1 MKKSIP
7 KRILSGVLATALA
20 VSILPAAAAIVNAG
34 TASDTTT
41 FTFSNSGITTQNG
54 NGTGYKINGTELTIQ
69 KSGTYS
75 VSGSCSDGSI
85 QIKKGTTGV
94 TLVLNGLTL
103 TSADTAPLSCNKST
117 EVTIVAASGT
127 TNTLTDSANNNDG
140 TNPDNEDAENAV
152 IKCKDG
158 SDVTICG
165 TGTLKFTA
173 NGKNGIKSGAT
184 TAEEGMAALT
194 IRDVKLNI
202 TAPVNDAINAE
213 QQLNIE
219 SGTLTIS
226 AADDAIHSDLV
237 LNIGANSTADPT
249 IRITDCYEGLKAA
262 TLNIFSGNLEI
273 TASDDCLNAANSDLS
288 NYDFSMNISG
298 GTINASSTSGDGFDS
313 NGDLTIS
320 GGAVTV
326 WTANMAD
333 NQPLDADGT
342 LTLSGGTVLAAGG
355 SSGMGVRISATQ
367 PYVIFGTTSG
377 MGGRPMGNRQSTATI
392 AKDGSF
398 SIRDNAGDAVYSGTA
413 ICNANYVLFSS
424 AKLTAENSYTLYSG
438 NTNAATATAQTGTAD
453 SACPFSDIPAGS
465 YCKQASTW
473 AAANQIVC
481 GYGNGCFGADDAVTR
496 EQLAAILYR
505 YAQYKGYDTSDSTVL
520 TDFSDWADVSGYAK
534 PAVAWANA
542 AGLIQGGTT
551 GTLAP
556 KDTATRA

>member
-165 TGTLKFTA
+165 TG
-173 NGKNGIKSGAT
+173 
-184 TAEEGMAALT
+184 
-194 IRDVKLNI
+194 KLNI

-273 TASDDCLNAANSDLS
+273 TASDDCLNAAKSDLS

>member
-152 IKCKDG
+152 IKCKDD

-165 TGTLKFTA
+165 TGTLKVTA

-184 TAEEGMAALT
+184 TAEEGMAVLT

-226 AADDAIHSDLV
+226 AADDAIHSDL
-237 LNIGANSTADPT
+237 
-249 IRITDCYEGLKAA
+249 
-262 TLNIFSGNLEI
+262 F
-273 TASDDCLNAANSDLS
+273 
-288 NYDFSMNISG
+288 
-298 GTINASSTSGDGFDS
+298 
-313 NGDLTIS
+313 
-320 GGAVTV
+320 
-326 WTANMAD
+326 
-333 NQPLDADGT
+333 
-342 LTLSGGTVLAAGG
+342 
-355 SSGMGVRISATQ
+355 
-367 PYVIFGTTSG
+367 
-377 MGGRPMGNRQSTATI
+377 
-392 AKDGSF
+392 
-398 SIRDNAGDAVYSGTA
+398 
-413 ICNANYVLFSS
+413 
-424 AKLTAENSYTLYSG
+424 
-438 NTNAATATAQTGTAD
+438 
-453 SACPFSDIPAGS
+453 
-465 YCKQASTW
+465 
-473 AAANQIVC
+473 
-481 GYGNGCFGADDAVTR
+481 
-496 EQLAAILYR
+496 
-505 YAQYKGYDTSDSTVL
+505 
-520 TDFSDWADVSGYAK
+520 
-534 PAVAWANA
+534 
-542 AGLIQGGTT
+542 
-551 GTLAP
+551 
-556 KDTATRA
+556 

>member
-1 MKKSIP
+1 M
-7 KRILSGVLATALA
+7 
-20 VSILPAAAAIVNAG
+20 
-34 TASDTTT
+34 
-41 FTFSNSGITTQNG
+41 
-54 NGTGYKINGTELTIQ
+54 
-69 KSGTYS
+69 
-75 VSGSCSDGSI
+75 
-85 QIKKGTTGV
+85 GV

-152 IKCKDG
+152 IKCKDD

-165 TGTLKFTA
+165 TGTLKVTA

-184 TAEEGMAALT
+184 IAEEGMAALT

-237 LNIGANSTADPT
+237 LNIGANSTAGPT

-326 WTANMAD
+326 WTVNMAD

-413 ICNANYVLFSS
+413 ICNANYVLFSF

-453 SACPFSDIPAGS
+453 STCPFSDIPAGS

-473 AAANQIVC
+473 VAANQIVC

-534 PAVAWANA
+534 PAVEWANA